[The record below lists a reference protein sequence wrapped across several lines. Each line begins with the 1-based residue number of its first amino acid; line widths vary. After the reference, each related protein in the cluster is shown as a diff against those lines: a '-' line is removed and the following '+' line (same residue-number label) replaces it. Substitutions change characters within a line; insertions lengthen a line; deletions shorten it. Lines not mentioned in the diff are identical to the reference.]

1 MKNLYIVANWKANIN
16 EEEATEWFDFFKNN
30 ADSTRGELANKKI
43 IVCPT
48 FPILPFASAYVS
60 LNNLQVSL
68 GAQDISQFPIGAY
81 TGEVPAAIVKK
92 YAEFVIIGHS
102 ERRMRLN
109 ETDATLFAKVAM
121 ANGALFEIIYCVQDE
136 NTTIPEGIKIVAYE
150 PVGAIGTGN
159 PDTPENAQKI
169 AAAIKEKN
177 PFVRAVLYGGSVN
190 AENVSQF
197 TEQASI
203 DGVLIGGASLVAGS
217 FTDLL
222 FKC

>member
-1 MKNLYIVANWKANIN
+1 MKNLYIVANWKANIS

-60 LNNLQVSL
+60 LNNLHVSL

-81 TGEVPAAIVKK
+81 TGEVPAGIVKK
-92 YAEFVIIGHS
+92 YAQFVIIGHS
-102 ERRMRLN
+102 ERRARLS

-121 ANGALFEIIYCVQDE
+121 ANGTLFDVIYCVQDE
-136 NTTIPEGIKIVAYE
+136 NNAIPEGVKIVAYE
-150 PVGAIGTGN
+150 PVSAIGTGN
-159 PDTPENAQKI
+159 PDTPENAQRV
-169 AAAIKEKN
+169 AASIKEKN
-177 PFVRAVLYGGSVN
+177 PSVQAVLYGGSVN
-190 AENVSQF
+190 ADNVSQF
-197 TEQASI
+197 TVQASI
-203 DGVLIGGASLVAGS
+203 DGVLVGGASLVAGS
-217 FTDLL
+217 FIDLL